1 MTASLLLPLPMASS
15 NPATRSLLEVAL
27 GFLGAI
33 LIVPLLFGVA
43 KATVRTLLAVETG
56 LFRMRTTRRLLGD
69 LAVAGA
75 SSLLLR
81 PDVLD
86 KIFGRRDGQAQLPEA
101 RR

>member
-1 MTASLLLPLPMASS
+1 MATS

-43 KATVRTLLAVETG
+43 KTAVRTVLAVVTG
-56 LFRMRTTRRLLGD
+56 VFRFRTTRRLLGD
-69 LAVAGA
+69 LVVAGA
-75 SSLLLR
+75 SSLLLK

-86 KIFGRRDGQAQLPEA
+86 TIFGRRDDSARLPG
-101 RR
+101 R

>member
-1 MTASLLLPLPMASS
+1 MAS
-15 NPATRSLLEVAL
+15 NNAATRSLLEVAL

-33 LIVPLLFGVA
+33 LIVPLAFGLL
-43 KATVRTLLAVETG
+43 KATFKTATALVGG
-56 LFRMRTTRRLLGD
+56 LFRFRTTRRLIGD
-69 LAVAGA
+69 LVVAGA

-86 KIFGRRDGQAQLPEA
+86 MIFGRKNESKQLEG

>member
-1 MTASLLLPLPMASS
+1 MAS
-15 NPATRSLLEVAL
+15 NNAATRSLLEVAL

-33 LIVPLLFGVA
+33 LIVPLAFGLL
-43 KATVRTLLAVETG
+43 KATFKSVTALVGG
-56 LFRMRTTRRLLGD
+56 LFRFRTTRRLIGD
-69 LAVAGA
+69 LVVAGA

-86 KIFGRRDGQAQLPEA
+86 MIFGRKDDTKQIEG

>member
-1 MTASLLLPLPMASS
+1 MATS

-33 LIVPLLFGVA
+33 LIVPLAF
-43 KATVRTLLAVETG
+43 TLLKVTFGTVTAVVGG
-56 LFRMRTTRRLLGD
+56 LFRLRTTRRLIGD

-75 SSLLLR
+75 TALLTR
-81 PDVLD
+81 GDVLD
-86 KIFGRRDGQAQLPEA
+86 LIFGRRGAEQGRLNAP

>member
-1 MTASLLLPLPMASS
+1 MASS

-43 KATVRTLLAVETG
+43 KTTIRTVLAVVTG
-56 LFRMRTTRRLLGD
+56 VFRLRTTRRLLGD
-69 LAVAGA
+69 LVVAGA

-86 KIFGRRDGQAQLPEA
+86 KIFGSRDSQGQLPEG

>member
-1 MTASLLLPLPMASS
+1 MASS

-33 LIVPLLFGVA
+33 LIVPLVFGVL
-43 KATVRTLLAVETG
+43 KTTIRTVLAVVTG
-56 LFRMRTTRRLLGD
+56 VFRLRTTRRLIGD

-86 KIFGRRDGQAQLPEA
+86 KIFGRRDGQGQLPEG